1 VAELTSIELCAGAG
15 GQALGLE
22 RAGFRHLA
30 AIEIDPWACQTL
42 RMNRDNPRVPK
53 DHRWNVIEADLFT
66 FDPLVFE
73 GIDVDLLAGGVPCP
87 PFSIAGQQLGAD
99 DERDL
104 FPKALEMIEVIR
116 PRAVMLENVRG
127 LSQPRFE
134 SYREDI
140 LAKLRELGYVPHWK
154 LIKSSDYGVPQ
165 LRPRFILIALREEI
179 NEHFVWPDG
188 TQNPP
193 TVGEALQPLMKERG
207 WPGAE
212 AWAAKANGIAP
223 TLVGGSKKHGGPD
236 VGPSRARAA
245 WAKLGVK
252 GSSIAEDAPGPDH
265 PIEEAPRL
273 TVKMGGVIQGFPEGW
288 VFAGGKTAAWRQVG
302 NAFPPPV
309 AEALGRGIADALR
322 AGRVVNSQELELDKT
337 A

>member
-1 VAELTSIELCAGAG
+1 MADLTSIELCAGAG

-53 DHRWNVIEADLFT
+53 EHRWNVIEADLFT
-66 FDPLVFE
+66 FDPTVFE
-73 GIDVDLLAGGVPCP
+73 GLDVDLLAGGVPCP

-104 FPKALEMIEVIR
+104 FPKALEMVEVIK
-116 PRAVMLENVRG
+116 PQAVMLENVRG
-127 LSQPRFE
+127 LSQPRFD
-134 SYREDI
+134 SYREGI
-140 LAKLRELGYVPHWK
+140 LKKLNDLGYVPHWK

-165 LRPRFILIALREEI
+165 LRPRFILIALRKDLDEY
-179 NEHFVWPDG
+179 FTWPDG
-188 TQNPP
+188 IETPP
-193 TVGEALQPLMKERG
+193 TVGEALGSLMAERG

-212 AWAAKANGIAP
+212 EWAEKANSIAP

-252 GSSIAEDAPGPDH
+252 GSSIAEEAPGPEH
-265 PIEEAPRL
+265 PVDEAPRL
-273 TVKMGGVIQGFPEGW
+273 TVRMGGVVQGFPKNW
-288 VFAGGKTAAWRQVG
+288 TFAGGKTAAWRQVG

-309 AEALGRGIADALR
+309 AEALGKAIAEALR
-322 AGRVVNSQELELDKT
+322 SARAEVEQAEELGKI